1 MREYYAL
8 QSAEDENSVVFVDQ
22 GSLDNI
28 KNFLDSDDLKNGIT
42 NAGVVG
48 PPTIFI
54 SENKR
59 V

>member
-8 QSAEDENSVVFVDQ
+8 QSAEDENSVVVVDL

-54 SENKR
+54 GENKR

>member
-1 MREYYAL
+1 YYAL
-8 QSAEDENSVVFVDQ
+8 QSAEDENSVVVVDQ

>member
-8 QSAEDENSVVFVDQ
+8 QSAEDENSVVVVDQ